1 MSESAVEEGFGF
13 VAVGRALIREPD
25 LLRRMQAGE
34 TTTSLCNQCN
44 ECIAEMERQGGTRC
58 VFHPEFRP
66 EEA

>member
-1 MSESAVEEGFGF
+1 MSESAVEESFEF
-13 VAVGRALIREPD
+13 AAVGRALIREPD

-44 ECIAEMERQGGTRC
+44 ECFAEMECDGGTRC
-58 VFHPEFRP
+58 VFHPEIRS